1 MHRFSEQTLK
11 SIPNYI
17 TYGRVIVI
25 PLVVWLLINPTPL
38 EQWLALLLFI
48 LAGISDLVD
57 GFLARKFGAVSDFGK
72 LLDPLADKVLIIAV
86 LVMLTSLRHP
96 TYGDSWVPAWM
107 VVAVAAREV
116 WVTGLRGLAAQGGV
130 IVPASSSGKWKTV
143 IQMVAVGALILNDL
157 PISILGVNLTAQIF
171 GLNLLLLSLIFSY
184 VSAFDYTVRV
194 LYASHEKKE
203 DHSEGERGVH

>member
-1 MHRFSEQTLK
+1 MSRISEQTLK

-17 TYGRVIVI
+17 TYGRLGVI
-25 PLVVWLLINPTPL
+25 PVVVWLLINPSPF
-38 EQWLALLLFI
+38 EQWLALILFV

-57 GFLARKFGAVSDFGK
+57 GFLARRFGAVSDFGK

-86 LVMLTSLRHP
+86 LVMLTALRHP

-116 WVTGLRGLAAQGGV
+116 WVTGLRGLAAQSGV
-130 IVPASSSGKWKTV
+130 IVQASSSGKWKTV
-143 IQMVAVGALILNDL
+143 FQMVAVGSLMLNDMPVSL
-157 PISILGVNLTAQIF
+157 LGLNITAQIL

-184 VSAFDYTVRV
+184 GSAFDYTVRV
-194 LYASHEKKE
+194 LYASHQQKT
-203 DHSEGERGVH
+203 G